1 MQLGPEVFLAL
12 ASVEEYSTWGWI
24 RSLHSPS
31 LKEWDKNDV
40 KEIGMKDCPRY
51 GRLAR
56 DWRGGRKASG
66 RGRSTRGHHIR
77 E

>member
-1 MQLGPEVFLAL
+1 MMQLGPEVFLAL

-31 LKEWDKNDV
+31 QVGYDRCAERWGEREGKSQWSQGPPNAGGGVVVTGWLG
-40 KEIGMKDCPRY
+40 EI
-51 GRLAR
+51 
-56 DWRGGRKASG
+56 S
-66 RGRSTRGHHIR
+66 SS